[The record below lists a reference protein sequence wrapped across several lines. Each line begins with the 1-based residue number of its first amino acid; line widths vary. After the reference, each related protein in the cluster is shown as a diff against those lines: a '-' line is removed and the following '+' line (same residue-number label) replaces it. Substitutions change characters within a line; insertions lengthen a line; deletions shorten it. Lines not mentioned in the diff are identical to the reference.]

1 MTGFGRGQSTKE
13 GISVDI
19 EVKTL
24 NSRYREFNIKLPSEL
39 SYMEHSIINR
49 LKESVER
56 GKVNAVVNVDID
68 LVNTS
73 DQPYNE
79 KLLERTYLAL
89 QKSAQKLGASS
100 DISIGQLLHIP
111 DLFESKIESE
121 NVKKIKE
128 ELLLEALDQ
137 AAERLVNMRVDEG
150 RELGRAMLG
159 AIKKMEELLAEI
171 EKMAPLRVEEAR
183 KRIHERISE
192 LLGNEQFDQE
202 RLELEVAILA
212 DKLDIEEEFVRLHS
226 HFKFFRE
233 AVQSTQ
239 AGGRKLNFL
248 TQEMNR
254 EINTIGSK
262 SNNAQIQHLVVNMKE
277 ILEQV
282 REQVQNVE

>member
-1 MTGFGRGQSTKE
+1 
-13 GISVDI
+13 
-19 EVKTL
+19 
-24 NSRYREFNIKLPSEL
+24 
-39 SYMEHSIINR
+39 
-49 LKESVER
+49 
-56 GKVNAVVNVDID
+56 
-68 LVNTS
+68 
-73 DQPYNE
+73 
-79 KLLERTYLAL
+79 
-89 QKSAQKLGASS
+89 
-100 DISIGQLLHIP
+100 
-111 DLFESKIESE
+111 
-121 NVKKIKE
+121 
-128 ELLLEALDQ
+128 
-137 AAERLVNMRVDEG
+137 
-150 RELGRAMLG
+150 MLG
-159 AIKKMEELLAEI
+159 AIKKMEEMLAEI

-183 KRIHERISE
+183 KRIHDRISE

-233 AVQSTQ
+233 AVQSTD